1 LAAAVS
7 VVRSTRWRLAL
18 AAAVAAIGA
27 ATVALLADGGDAN
40 RGAIATAARWSALQ
54 PSPLARS
61 EVGSARIGRFVYVVG
76 GFAAPDG
83 NTSDKVA
90 RYDIDSRTWTLVASM
105 PVGVNHPAVAASAG
119 RLYVYGGYTASGEL
133 AGETDALR
141 RYDPATD
148 TWTTLTGSGIP
159 RAAAT
164 LAAHRGRLYAIG
176 GARAGGTALNLVQIY
191 DIARDAWRRGPG
203 LRVAREHLA
212 SAVLGR
218 TIFAVGG
225 RASGRNLGAVERLD
239 IGGGKWQRLPG
250 LRTPRSGFG
259 AAVVKGEIVA
269 VGGEQLAE
277 GDQTIRSVEL
287 YDPALRRWRRIH
299 NMLTPRHGLGVS
311 SRGRIVFAVEGGPRP
326 GLSFS
331 SALEA
336 LRVPRLPSAPGD

>member
-1 LAAAVS
+1 MS
-7 VVRSTRWRLAL
+7 VGRSTRWRLAL
-18 AAAVAAIGA
+18 AAMVAAVAAGV
-27 ATVALLADGGDAN
+27 VALLTDGGDAN
-40 RGAIATAARWSALQ
+40 TGATKTAAHWSALQ

-83 NTSDKVA
+83 NTTGKLA
-90 RYDIDSRTWTLVASM
+90 RYDIDSGTWTLVAPM

-119 RLYVYGGYTASGEL
+119 RLYVYGGYRASGEL

-176 GARAGGTALNLVQIY
+176 GARAGSTALNLVQIY
-191 DIARDAWRRGPG
+191 DIARDAWRRGPD

-212 SAVLGR
+212 SVALGR
-218 TIFAVGG
+218 MIFVVGG
-225 RASGRNLGAVERLD
+225 RASGRNLGAFERLD
-239 IGGGKWQRLPG
+239 VRGRKWQRLPG

-259 AAVVKGEIVA
+259 AVVVKGEIIV

-287 YDPALRRWRRIH
+287 YDPALRRWRRLPS
-299 NMLTPRHGLGVS
+299 MLTPRHGLGVS
-311 SRGRIVFAVEGGPRP
+311 SWGRTVFAVEGGPRP
-326 GLSFS
+326 GFSFS
-331 SALEA
+331 TALEA
-336 LRVPRLPSAPGD
+336 LRVPRLPSAR

>member
-1 LAAAVS
+1 M
-7 VVRSTRWRLAL
+7 
-18 AAAVAAIGA
+18 
-27 ATVALLADGGDAN
+27 D
-40 RGAIATAARWSALQ
+40 
-54 PSPLARS
+54 
-61 EVGSARIGRFVYVVG
+61 
-76 GFAAPDG
+76 
-83 NTSDKVA
+83 
-90 RYDIDSRTWTLVASM
+90 
-105 PVGVNHPAVAASAG
+105 H
-119 RLYVYGGYTASGEL
+119 
-133 AGETDALR
+133 
-141 RYDPATD
+141 
-148 TWTTLTGSGIP
+148 LTGSGIP

-311 SRGRIVFAVEGGPRP
+311 SRGRIVFAVEVG
-326 GLSFS
+326 
-331 SALEA
+331 
-336 LRVPRLPSAPGD
+336 SAPGTLLLKRARSAARSAAAFGPGRLSAQLGPSWPSAATNADGAGLAVA